1 MKVEDINSR
10 LEEIPAILEN
20 LRAEFNQ
27 LLGYKKALLDAEE
40 NKEPK
45 KDKEK

>member
-1 MKVEDINSR
+1 MKDIDNR
-10 LEEIPAILEN
+10 LEEIPTVLEN

-45 KDKEK
+45 KGKEK